1 MPPRGKWALWL
12 ASVGV
17 CAALAACDDEDEQP
31 AQPERPRETVDHLPK
46 LPDGWKPYVDRRI
59 GVAIGRAP
67 GWRARSRGGTVLLR
81 SPDHLVA
88 VSISADRTL
97 EATGFPLDEYV
108 VQAAEALPGY
118 RKLRVG
124 RPRPFAAKYAARA
137 VGASGTENGVSQRM
151 LFIALRR
158 DGVATY
164 PVLVARN
171 AERDSGFY
179 NDEALRMVRT
189 LRGRPPGGGG

>member
-1 MPPRGKWALWL
+1 MRSRAKRAVPWL
-12 ASVGV
+12 ASLCV
-17 CAALAACDDEDEQP
+17 CAALAACGDEDEP
-31 AQPERPRETVDHLPK
+31 SPPEPPRETVDHLPK
-46 LPDGWKPYVDRRI
+46 LPDDWKPYVDRRI

-88 VSISADRTL
+88 LSISVDRTL
-97 EATGFPLDEYV
+97 EATGFALDDYV

-124 RPRPFAAKYAARA
+124 RPRPFAAKYRARA
-137 VGASGTENGVSQRM
+137 VGAKGIENGVRQRM

-158 DGVATY
+158 DAVATY
-164 PVLVARN
+164 PALVARN
-171 AERDSGFY
+171 AEKDSGYY
-179 NDEALRMVRT
+179 NDEAMRMVRT